1 MRTLTN
7 EMPIQ
12 YICEATGFTRAV
24 NPVVFEPEPEPEPE
38 PARGRLGKTNGTKR
52 NDAT

>member
-7 EMPIQ
+7 EIPIQ

-24 NPVVFEPEPEPEPE
+24 NPVVFEPEPEP
-38 PARGRLGKTNGTKR
+38 ARGRLGKTNGTKR